1 MIIKD
6 FDLDNVFMFSAIL
19 DKTGLVLDV
28 QRAINEIGIDEVKDK
43 KDAKELGKSL
53 LVSVGI
59 DIMSKILTSAY
70 KAKTEI
76 KELMADMT
84 GQDIQKVGKMGV
96 KDMKAFFKELIE
108 KEGFGDFFKSAV
120 ESASPEQ

>member
-59 DIMSKILTSAY
+59 DIMSKVLTSAY
-70 KAKTEI
+70 KAKNRDKRTNGRYDG
-76 KELMADMT
+76 ARYS
-84 GQDIQKVGKMGV
+84 
-96 KDMKAFFKELIE
+96 
-108 KEGFGDFFKSAV
+108 KSRENGNQRY
-120 ESASPEQ
+120 ESFL